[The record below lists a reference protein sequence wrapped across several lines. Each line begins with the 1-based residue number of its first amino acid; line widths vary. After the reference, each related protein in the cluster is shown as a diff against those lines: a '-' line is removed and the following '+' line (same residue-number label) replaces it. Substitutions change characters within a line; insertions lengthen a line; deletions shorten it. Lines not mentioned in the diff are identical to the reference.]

1 MIKFLKDWYDSNF
14 TDPNQVSLALVL
26 IFSILITYI
35 LVQTISPILVAIVL
49 AYMLEGLVQHLMKT
63 GNLARNFS
71 VIAVFLLFLFIS
83 VITLFMLLPLLLDQL
98 TLFVK
103 SLPEIFNKSKEL
115 ILGLYDKNEYIP
127 KDYID
132 SIFLGLQGE
141 TSKLGNSI
149 FAFSLASAGGL
160 FAIIVYTILVPIMI
174 FFMLFDKETI
184 NNWIAR
190 FFPKKLELTEKAYSE
205 LNLKIG
211 NYIRCKFIEII
222 IVWIASFVLF
232 ISLGLNYSLLLSF
245 LCGISVI
252 IPYVGMIAVTIPI
265 ILVAYFQWGIAS
277 EFWYIIIGHLLI
289 QAIDG
294 NVVVPILFS
303 DAVNI
308 HPFAILLSIL
318 FFGSVWGVWGV
329 FFAIPLAVLIST
341 ILNVWPKQSEL
352 GKL

>member
-1 MIKFLKDWYDSNF
+1 MIKILKDWYDANF

-26 IFSILITYI
+26 LFSILITYI
-35 LVQTISPILVAIVL
+35 LIETISPILVAIVL
-49 AYMLEGLVQHLMKT
+49 AYMLEGLVQNLMRAANIVR
-63 GNLARNFS
+63 NLS
-71 VIAVFLLFLFIS
+71 VILVFLAFLVTSIL
-83 VITLFMLLPLLLDQL
+83 TLFMLLPLLLDQL

-103 SLPEIFNKSKEL
+103 SLPEIFNKSKEF
-115 ILGLYDKNEYIP
+115 ILGLYDENEYIP
-127 KDYID
+127 KDYIEN
-132 SIFLGLQGE
+132 IFLGLQGE

-174 FFMLFDKETI
+174 FFMLFDKEPI
-184 NNWIAR
+184 YNWMSR
-190 FFPKKLELTEKAYSE
+190 FFPKKLDLTQRAYSE
-205 LNLKIG
+205 LNQKIG

-222 IVWIASFVLF
+222 IVWISSFILF

-245 LCGISVI
+245 LCGVSVI

-265 ILVAYFQWGIAS
+265 VLVSYFQWGIAS
-277 EFWYIIIGHLLI
+277 EFWYVIIGHLII
-289 QAIDG
+289 QAVDG

-318 FFGSVWGVWGV
+318 FFGSIWGVWGV

-341 ILNVWPKQSEL
+341 ILNVWPKQTV
-352 GKL
+352 

>member
-1 MIKFLKDWYDSNF
+1 MLNYLKQWYEENF
-14 TDPNQVSLALVL
+14 TDPNQVSLALIV
-26 IFSILITYI
+26 IFSVLITYI
-35 LVQTISPILVAIVL
+35 LVQTISPILVATVL
-49 AYMLEGLVQHLMKT
+49 AYMLEGLVQNLMKT
-63 GNLARNFS
+63 AHIVRNIS
-71 VIAVFLLFLFIS
+71 VILVFFIFFILS
-83 VITLFMLLPLLLDQL
+83 VITLFMLIPLLLDQL

-103 SLPEIFNKSKEL
+103 SLPEIFDKSKNL
-115 ILGLYDKNEYIP
+115 ILGMYDQNEYIP

-160 FAIIVYTILVPIMI
+160 FAIVVYTILVPIMI
-174 FFMLFDKETI
+174 FFMLFDKEAI
-184 NNWIAR
+184 NGWISK
-190 FFPKKLELTEKAYSE
+190 FFPKKLELTQKAYSE

-222 IVWIASFVLF
+222 IVWVASFILF

-265 ILVAYFQWGIAS
+265 VLVAYFQWGIAS
-277 EFWYIIIGHLLI
+277 EFWYIVIGHLLI

-318 FFGSVWGVWGV
+318 FFGSVWGIWGV
-329 FFAIPLAVLIST
+329 FFAIPLAVLINT
-341 ILNVWPKQSEL
+341 ILNVWPRATT
-352 GKL
+352 

>member
-1 MIKFLKDWYDSNF
+1 MLNYLKQWYEANF
-14 TDPNQVSLALVL
+14 TDPNQVSLALIL

-35 LVQTISPILVAIVL
+35 LIQTISPILVAIVL
-49 AYMLEGLVQHLMKT
+49 AYMLEGLVQNLMKT
-63 GNLARNFS
+63 ASLVRN
-71 VIAVFLLFLFIS
+71 IS
-83 VITLFMLLPLLLDQL
+83 VIIVFFVFLIVSILTMFMLIPLLLDQL

-103 SLPEIFNKSKEL
+103 SLPEIFEKSKNL
-115 ILGLYDKNEYIP
+115 VLGMYDKNEYIP

-174 FFMLFDKETI
+174 FFMLFDKDEI
-184 NNWIAR
+184 NSWISK
-190 FFPKKLELTEKAYSE
+190 FFPKKLELTQKAYSE

-211 NYIRCKFIEII
+211 NYIRCKFIEIV

-232 ISLGLNYSLLLSF
+232 LSLGLNYSLLLSF
-245 LCGISVI
+245 LCGVSVI

-265 ILVAYFQWGIAS
+265 ILVSYFQWGIAS
-277 EFWYIIIGHLLI
+277 EFWYVIVGHLLI
-289 QAIDG
+289 QAVDG

-318 FFGSVWGVWGV
+318 FFWVCLGYLGSVFRYTSCG
-329 FFAIPLAVLIST
+329 I
-341 ILNVWPKQSEL
+341 N
-352 GKL
+352 

>member
-1 MIKFLKDWYDSNF
+1 MIKIFKDWYDANF

-26 IFSILITYI
+26 LFSILITYI
-35 LVQTISPILVAIVL
+35 LIETISPILVAIVL
-49 AYMLEGLVQHLMKT
+49 AYMLEGLVQNLMRT
-63 GNLARNFS
+63 TNIVRNLS
-71 VIAVFLLFLFIS
+71 VIVVFVVFLVIS
-83 VITLFMLLPLLLDQL
+83 ILTLFMLLPLLLDQL

-103 SLPEIFNKSKEL
+103 SLPDIFNKSKEF
-115 ILGLYDKNEYIP
+115 ILGLYDENEYIP
-127 KDYID
+127 KDYIEN
-132 SIFLGLQGE
+132 IFLGLQGE

-174 FFMLFDKETI
+174 FFMLFDKEVI
-184 NNWIAR
+184 YNWLSR
-190 FFPKKLELTEKAYSE
+190 FFPKKLDLTQKAYSE

-222 IVWIASFVLF
+222 IVWISSFILF
-232 ISLGLNYSLLLSF
+232 IALGLNYSLLLSF

-265 ILVAYFQWGIAS
+265 VLVSYFQWGIAS
-277 EFWYIIIGHLLI
+277 EFWYVIIGHLII
-289 QAIDG
+289 QAVDG

-318 FFGSVWGVWGV
+318 FFGSIWGVWGV
-329 FFAIPLAVLIST
+329 FFAIPLAVLVST
-341 ILNVWPKQSEL
+341 ILNVWPKQTAQ
-352 GKL
+352 G

>member
-1 MIKFLKDWYDSNF
+1 MIKILKDWYDANF

-26 IFSILITYI
+26 LFSILITYI
-35 LVQTISPILVAIVL
+35 LIETISPILVAIVL
-49 AYMLEGLVQHLMKT
+49 AYMLEGLVQNLMRAANIVR
-63 GNLARNFS
+63 NLS
-71 VIAVFLLFLFIS
+71 VILVFLAFLVTSIL
-83 VITLFMLLPLLLDQL
+83 TLFMLLPLLLDQL

-103 SLPEIFNKSKEL
+103 SLPEIFNKSKEF
-115 ILGLYDKNEYIP
+115 ILGLYDENEYIP
-127 KDYID
+127 KDYIEN
-132 SIFLGLQGE
+132 IFLGLQGE

-174 FFMLFDKETI
+174 FFMLFDKEPI
-184 NNWIAR
+184 YNWMSR
-190 FFPKKLELTEKAYSE
+190 FFPKKLDLTQKAYSE
-205 LNLKIG
+205 LNQKIG

-222 IVWIASFVLF
+222 LVWISSFILF

-245 LCGISVI
+245 LCGVSVI

-265 ILVAYFQWGIAS
+265 VLVSYFQWGIAS
-277 EFWYIIIGHLLI
+277 EFWYVIIGHLII
-289 QAIDG
+289 QAVDG

-318 FFGSVWGVWGV
+318 FFGSIWGVWGV

-341 ILNVWPKQSEL
+341 ILNVWPKQTV
-352 GKL
+352 

>member
-1 MIKFLKDWYDSNF
+1 MIKILKDWYDANF
-14 TDPNQVSLALVL
+14 TDPNQVSLALILLFSIIITYVL
-26 IFSILITYI
+26 IE
-35 LVQTISPILVAIVL
+35 TISPILVAIVL
-49 AYMLEGLVQHLMKT
+49 AYMLEGLVQNLMRAT
-63 GNLARNFS
+63 NIVRN
-71 VIAVFLLFLFIS
+71 IS
-83 VITLFMLLPLLLDQL
+83 VIFVFLIFLITSILTLFMLLPLLLDQL

-103 SLPEIFNKSKEL
+103 SLPDIFNKSKEF
-115 ILGLYDKNEYIP
+115 ILGLYDENEYIP
-127 KDYID
+127 KDYIE

-174 FFMLFDKETI
+174 FFMLFDKEAI
-184 NNWIAR
+184 YNWLSR
-190 FFPKKLELTEKAYSE
+190 FFPKKLDLTQKAYSE

-222 IVWIASFVLF
+222 IVWISSFILF
-232 ISLGLNYSLLLSF
+232 IALDLNYSLLLSF
-245 LCGISVI
+245 LCGVSVI

-265 ILVAYFQWGIAS
+265 ILVSYFQWGLAS
-277 EFWYIIIGHLLI
+277 EFWYVIIGHLII

-318 FFGSVWGVWGV
+318 FFGSIWGVWGV

-341 ILNVWPKQSEL
+341 ILNVWPKQTA
-352 GKL
+352 

>member
-1 MIKFLKDWYDSNF
+1 MLNYLKQWYEENF
-14 TDPNQVSLALVL
+14 TDPNQVSLAMIV
-26 IFSILITYI
+26 IFSVIITYI
-35 LVQTISPILVAIVL
+35 LIQTISPILVAIVL
-49 AYMLEGLVQHLMKT
+49 AYMLEGLVQNLMKT
-63 GNLARNFS
+63 AHIVRNVS
-71 VIAVFLLFLFIS
+71 VVVVFFIFLILS
-83 VITLFMLLPLLLDQL
+83 VITLFMLIPLLLDQL

-103 SLPEIFNKSKEL
+103 SLPEIFDKSKNL
-115 ILGLYDKNEYIP
+115 ILGMYDQNEYIP

-149 FAFSLASAGGL
+149 FAYSLASAGGL

-174 FFMLFDKETI
+174 FFMLFDKDAI
-184 NNWIAR
+184 NGWISK
-190 FFPKKLELTEKAYSE
+190 FFPKKLELTQKAYSE

-222 IVWIASFVLF
+222 IVWVASFILF

-245 LCGISVI
+245 LCGVSVI

-265 ILVAYFQWGIAS
+265 VLVAYFQWGIAS
-277 EFWYIIIGHLLI
+277 EFWYVVIGHLLI

-318 FFGSVWGVWGV
+318 FFGSVWGIWGV
-329 FFAIPLAVLIST
+329 FFAIPLAVLINT
-341 ILNVWPKQSEL
+341 ILNVWPRATT
-352 GKL
+352 

>member
-1 MIKFLKDWYDSNF
+1 MLKLIKDWYTNNF
-14 TDPNQVSLALVL
+14 TDPNQVSLAFVL

-35 LVQTISPILVAIVL
+35 LIQTIAPILVAIVL
-49 AYMLEGLVQHLMKT
+49 AYMLEGLVQYLMKMS
-63 GNLARNFS
+63 NLARQFS
-71 VIAVFLLFLFIS
+71 VIIVFFLFLIIS
-83 VITLFMLLPLLLDQL
+83 ILTLFMLLPLLLDQL

-103 SLPEIFNKSKEL
+103 SLPEIFNKSKQF
-115 ILGLYDKNEYIP
+115 ILSLYDENEYIP

-132 SIFLGLQGE
+132 SLFSGLQGE
-141 TSKLGNSI
+141 TSKVGNSI
-149 FAFSLASAGGL
+149 FTFSLASAGGL
-160 FAIIVYTILVPIMI
+160 FAVIIYAILVPIMI

-184 NNWIAR
+184 NSWISK
-190 FFPKKLELTEKAYSE
+190 FFPEKLDLTQKAYKE

-222 IVWIASFVLF
+222 IVWITSFVLF
-232 ISLGLNYSLLLSF
+232 LSLGLNYSLLLSF
-245 LCGISVI
+245 LCGLSVI
-252 IPYVGMIAVTIPI
+252 IPYVGMISVTIPLV
-265 ILVAYFQWGIAS
+265 LVAYFQWALAS

-318 FFGSVWGVWGV
+318 FFGSVWGIWGV

-341 ILNVWPKQSEL
+341 ILNVWPQQAST
-352 GKL
+352 G

>member
-1 MIKFLKDWYDSNF
+1 MLNYLKQWYEDNF
-14 TDPNQVSLALVL
+14 TDPNQVSLAMIV
-26 IFSILITYI
+26 IFSVITTYI
-35 LVQTISPILVAIVL
+35 LIQTISPILVAIVL
-49 AYMLEGLVQHLMKT
+49 AYMLEGLVQNLMKT
-63 GNLARNFS
+63 AHIVRNIS
-71 VIAVFLLFLFIS
+71 VIIVFFIFLILS
-83 VITLFMLLPLLLDQL
+83 VITLFMLIPLLLDQL
-98 TLFVK
+98 TLFVR
-103 SLPEIFNKSKEL
+103 SLPEIFDKSKNL
-115 ILGLYDKNEYIP
+115 VLGMYDQNDYIP

-132 SIFLGLQGE
+132 SLFLGLQGE

-174 FFMLFDKETI
+174 FFMLFDKDAI
-184 NNWIAR
+184 NGWISK
-190 FFPKKLELTEKAYSE
+190 FFPKRLELTQKAYSE

-222 IVWIASFVLF
+222 IVWVASFILF

-245 LCGISVI
+245 LCGVSVI

-265 ILVAYFQWGIAS
+265 VLVAYFQWGIAS
-277 EFWYIIIGHLLI
+277 EFWYVVIGHLLI

-318 FFGSVWGVWGV
+318 FFGSVWGIWGV
-329 FFAIPLAVLIST
+329 FFAIPLAVLINT
-341 ILNVWPKQSEL
+341 ILNVWPRATT
-352 GKL
+352 

>member
-1 MIKFLKDWYDSNF
+1 MLNYLKQWYEENF
-14 TDPNQVSLALVL
+14 TDPNQVSLALIV
-26 IFSILITYI
+26 IFSVLITYI

-49 AYMLEGLVQHLMKT
+49 AYMLEGLVQNLMKT
-63 GNLARNFS
+63 AHIVRNIS
-71 VIAVFLLFLFIS
+71 VILVFFIFLILS
-83 VITLFMLLPLLLDQL
+83 VITLFMLIPLLLDQL

-103 SLPEIFNKSKEL
+103 SLPEIFDKSKNL
-115 ILGLYDKNEYIP
+115 ILGMYDQNEYIP

-174 FFMLFDKETI
+174 FFMLFDKEAI
-184 NNWIAR
+184 NGWISK
-190 FFPKKLELTEKAYSE
+190 FFPKKLELTQKAYSE

-222 IVWIASFVLF
+222 IVWIASFILF

-265 ILVAYFQWGIAS
+265 VLVAYFQWGIAS
-277 EFWYIIIGHLLI
+277 EFWYIVIGHLLI

-318 FFGSVWGVWGV
+318 FFGSVWGISGV
-329 FFAIPLAVLIST
+329 FFAIPLAVLINT
-341 ILNVWPKQSEL
+341 ILNVWPRATT
-352 GKL
+352 

>member
-1 MIKFLKDWYDSNF
+1 MLNYLKQWYEENF
-14 TDPNQVSLALVL
+14 TDPNQVSLALIV
-26 IFSILITYI
+26 IFSVLITYI
-35 LVQTISPILVAIVL
+35 LIQTISPILVAIVL
-49 AYMLEGLVQHLMKT
+49 AYMLEGLVQNLMKT
-63 GNLARNFS
+63 AHIVRNIS
-71 VIAVFLLFLFIS
+71 VIVVFLIFLILS
-83 VITLFMLLPLLLDQL
+83 VITLFMLIPLLLDQL

-103 SLPEIFNKSKEL
+103 SLPEIFDKSKNL
-115 ILGLYDKNEYIP
+115 ILGMYDQNEYIP

-132 SIFLGLQGE
+132 SLFLGLQGE

-174 FFMLFDKETI
+174 FFMLFDKEAI
-184 NNWIAR
+184 NGWIAK
-190 FFPKKLELTEKAYSE
+190 FFPKKLDLTQKAYSE

-211 NYIRCKFIEII
+211 NYIRCNFIVII
-222 IVWIASFVLF
+222 IVWIASFILF

-265 ILVAYFQWGIAS
+265 VLVAYFQWGIAS
-277 EFWYIIIGHLLI
+277 EFWYIVIGHLLI

-318 FFGSVWGVWGV
+318 FFGSVWGIWGV
-329 FFAIPLAVLIST
+329 FFAIPLAVLINT
-341 ILNVWPKQSEL
+341 ILNVWPRATT
-352 GKL
+352 

>member
-1 MIKFLKDWYDSNF
+1 MIKILKDWYDANF

-26 IFSILITYI
+26 LFSILITYVLI
-35 LVQTISPILVAIVL
+35 ETISPILVAIVL
-49 AYMLEGLVQHLMKT
+49 AYMLEGLVQNLMKT
-63 GNLARNFS
+63 TNMVRNFS
-71 VIAVFLLFLFIS
+71 VILVFLIFLVIS
-83 VITLFMLLPLLLDQL
+83 ILTLFMLLPLLLDQL

-103 SLPEIFNKSKEL
+103 SLPEIFNKSKEF
-115 ILGLYDKNEYIP
+115 ILGLYDENEYIP
-127 KDYID
+127 KDYIEN
-132 SIFLGLQGE
+132 IFLGLQGE

-174 FFMLFDKETI
+174 FFMLFDKEAI
-184 NNWIAR
+184 YNWLSR
-190 FFPKKLELTEKAYSE
+190 FFPKKLDLTQKAYTE

-222 IVWIASFVLF
+222 IVWISSFILF
-232 ISLGLNYSLLLSF
+232 IALGLNYSLLLSF

-265 ILVAYFQWGIAS
+265 ILVSYFQWGIAS
-277 EFWYIIIGHLLI
+277 EFWYVIVGHLII

-318 FFGSVWGVWGV
+318 FFGSIWGVWGV

-341 ILNVWPKQSEL
+341 ILNVWPKQAI
-352 GKL
+352 

>member
-1 MIKFLKDWYDSNF
+1 MLNYLKEWYEENF
-14 TDPNQVSLALVL
+14 TDPNQVSLALIV
-26 IFSILITYI
+26 IFSVLITYI
-35 LVQTISPILVAIVL
+35 LIQIISPILVAIVL
-49 AYMLEGLVQHLMKT
+49 AYMLEGLVQNLMKT
-63 GNLARNFS
+63 AHIVRNIS
-71 VIAVFLLFLFIS
+71 VILVFFIFLILS
-83 VITLFMLLPLLLDQL
+83 VITLFMLIPLLLDQL

-103 SLPEIFNKSKEL
+103 SLPEIFDKSKNL
-115 ILGLYDKNEYIP
+115 ILGLYDQNEYIP

-174 FFMLFDKETI
+174 FFMLFDKEAI
-184 NNWIAR
+184 NGWISK
-190 FFPKKLELTEKAYSE
+190 FFPKKLELTQKAYSE

-222 IVWIASFVLF
+222 IVWVASFILF

-265 ILVAYFQWGIAS
+265 VLVAYFQWGIAS
-277 EFWYIIIGHLLI
+277 VFWYTVIGHLLI

-318 FFGSVWGVWGV
+318 FFGSVWGIWGV
-329 FFAIPLAVLIST
+329 FFAIPLAVLINT
-341 ILNVWPKQSEL
+341 ILNVWPRATT
-352 GKL
+352 